1 MHAFTVKPARFIN
14 AEPCL
19 LPFTG
24 QGPTPA
30 VLVSFGAEDERIED
44 KAINVIEARQMVV
57 DLLESLATLG
67 DPLAQAIGQQ
77 FFSGPHGQD
86 EQEFDTGSSYDDDC
100 PNCG

>member
-1 MHAFTVKPARFIN
+1 MHAFKVQPARFIN

-19 LPFTG
+19 LPFTS

-44 KAINVIEARQMVV
+44 KAINVIEARQMVM
-57 DLLESLATLG
+57 DILESLATLG

-77 FFSGPHGQD
+77 FFSGPQGEDQG
-86 EQEFDTGSSYDDDC
+86 EEFDTGSGYDDGC
-100 PNCG
+100 NG